1 LTRITNA
8 DQVLLLLKSH
18 LQRAQRGERKP
29 ASAPLRSSA
38 QQTPLERVQNL
49 VRQDDLPE
57 SEIGRAL
64 VRGLLS
70 HEFGAS
76 VSNDAEFQAILD
88 DVLATIR
95 RDETTSRLLNRAIAQ
110 LTEQ

>member
-1 LTRITNA
+1 MTRITNA

-18 LQRAQRGERKP
+18 LQRAQRGERKSGG
-29 ASAPLRSSA
+29 ASSRSSI

-57 SEIGRAL
+57 SEIGGAL

-70 HEFGAS
+70 HEFGGAI
-76 VSNDAEFQAILD
+76 SNDAKFQAILD
-88 DVLATIR
+88 EVLATIR
-95 RDETTSRLLNRAIAQ
+95 RDEAMSRLLNRAIQ
-110 LTEQ
+110 DLIG